1 MPDQSVQYE
10 MKKHSVAH
18 LIPLSLQS
26 FQDEMVPLSL
36 QSIHVKTM
44 ICLLP
49 VASMKP
55 HFLVDQLAWALD
67 VVVHLVEVHQDLQ
80 LKQGTS

>member
-1 MPDQSVQYE
+1 
-10 MKKHSVAH
+10 
-18 LIPLSLQS
+18 
-26 FQDEMVPLSL
+26 MVPLSL

-44 ICLLP
+44 MCLLP

-55 HFLVDQLAWALD
+55 HFLVDQLAWAQELD